1 MYSIVCIYPNSSLL
15 SPGSGPWGGIQ
26 LFASSQGWSSAFL
39 CVCSWNTSAP
49 GSLGTLG
56 VEFLGCRARC
66 SFHFSVLGRAW
77 QPPNW
82 SQCKLAGSSGHGSPV
97 QAGPGRAPS
106 HFPGL
111 SRHARCLSSARRP
124 AILRLASN
132 YVMRVSLSHSGLVP
146 FPSALRPSKA
156 L

>member
-1 MYSIVCIYPNSSLL
+1 MCLRLIHGDACGCNFFSLSSTQCIPLYAYTPTHLSFLPGVGLGVVSSCL
-15 SPGSGPWGGIQ
+15 PARRAGRQ
-26 LFASSQGWSSAFL
+26 HF
-39 CVCSWNTSAP
+39 CVCSWNASAP
-49 GSLGTLG
+49 RSLGTLG

-82 SQCKLAGSSGHGSPV
+82 SQCQLAGSSGHGSPV
-97 QAGPGRAPS
+97 QAGPGRAPR

-124 AILRLASN
+124 AILGWLLI
-132 YVMRVSLSHSGLVP
+132 ML
-146 FPSALRPSKA
+146 
-156 L
+156 